1 MKKRITLTLLFIG
14 LLSFA
19 QPPRDG
25 KMRDRIKAQKVAYI
39 TEKLELTTEESQKF
53 WPIYNRFE
61 ETTRN
66 IKNEYFKPIKK
77 QMRQGA
83 DVSDAQANASLEQ
96 LIIGEDKIHQAK
108 QKLLND
114 LKSAIPARKIIKLK
128 PVEDAFNREL
138 LQKLKK
144 FRENRKKD

>member
-1 MKKRITLTLLFIG
+1 MKKTITLIVLFIG
-14 LLSFA
+14 LLSFS
-19 QPPRDG
+19 QSSKKG
-25 KMRDRIKAQKVAYI
+25 KMRDQIKAQKVAFI

-53 WPIYNRFE
+53 WPIYNKFE
-61 ETTRN
+61 ATTRS
-66 IKNEYFKPIKK
+66 IKNEYFRPVKK
-77 QMRQGA
+77 QMRQNA
-83 DVSDAQANASLEQ
+83 DVSDAQANSFLEQ
-96 LIIGEDKIHQAK
+96 VIIGEDKIHQAK

-114 LKSAIPARKIIKLK
+114 LKTAIPARKIIKLK